1 MGEAG
6 GEVRATREAQPEVV
20 HKQLALAK
28 HLQVQLCL
36 DILIGSIVQFA
47 LQSITMLKL
56 IQYLGATWFY

>member
-28 HLQVQLCL
+28 HLQLCL